1 MARMARWC
9 FRKRWTVLLSWV
21 VVLLVVGGASQALK
35 ATYSNDYNLPKTDSS
50 EALAILKQSYPSRAG
65 DTEEVVMEARTG
77 TLLSPGTRAR
87 ADAMLAKLSGDPHV
101 VKVTSPYVAPTQMAR
116 NDKIGFATVNLNQ
129 EGQNVSKATSDSLIS
144 TAKSFA
150 TPTLDIQ
157 LGGAAIENGEASGT
171 QSSSEGLGVLFALVI
186 LFFAFRRSVLCAVLP
201 LISALMAIGIGT
213 SVIAML
219 THAISIPEFGPILAV
234 LVALGVGIDY
244 ALFIVTRHRNSLL
257 QGASVEDSVALALDT
272 SGRAVFVAGI
282 TVCIAL
288 LGMFALQVA
297 FLYGV
302 ALSAALVV
310 VLTMTASLTL
320 LPALLGFF
328 GLKVLRP
335 SERRRL
341 AQNGPASD
349 EPTDAWA
356 RWAHFISGPSGWL
369 SVVAI
374 GVMVVLALPVLSMRL
389 GLSDAGNDPP
399 QDTTRLAYEL
409 LAKGF
414 GPGFNGPFTLVSR
427 VDGPSD
433 VAHFQMLLD
442 ELRSDPGV
450 ATVGPA
456 IPNPQGT
463 AIIGIL
469 YPKTAP
475 QDVATVQLLDRLRQT
490 DIPRAEAGTT
500 LQVHVGGVTAGGQ
513 DFSHIL
519 SQKLPLFVGIVVVL
533 AFLLLATVFRSLLIP
548 LIASIM
554 NLLSIGAALGVMTA
568 TFQYGWGKAPLNL
581 AKDGPIDVFVP
592 VLLFA
597 VLFGLSMDYEVFLV
611 SRMHEEWVKTK
622 DSAFAVER
630 GQAQTGRVITAAA
643 LIMIFVF
650 GSFVFGGTRVI
661 DEVGIGFASAVLLDA
676 FVIRTVLVPA
686 LMHLFGR
693 ANWWLPGWLDRILP
707 HLNVEPAP
715 ITGSAQVPQPVASG
729 R

>member
-1 MARMARWC
+1 MARIARWC
-9 FRKRWTVLLSWV
+9 FRRRWTVLASWV
-21 VVLLVVGGASQALK
+21 VVLVVVGGVSHAVK
-35 ATYSNDYNLPKTDSS
+35 ATYTNDYSLPKTDSS
-50 EALAILKQSYPSRAG
+50 QALAILQQDYPSHAG
-65 DTEEVVMEARTG
+65 DTEQVVVEARTG
-77 TLLSPGTRAR
+77 TLLSPEIRAR
-87 ADAMLAKLSGDPHV
+87 VDAMLAKVARDPHV
-101 VKVTSPYVAPTQMAR
+101 IEVTSPYAAPTQMAQ
-116 NDKIGFATVNLNQ
+116 DKKIGFATVNLNQ
-129 EGQNVSKATSDSLIS
+129 QGQNVSKATAEALIS
-144 TAKSFA
+144 TAQSFA
-150 TPTLDIQ
+150 NRSLDVQ
-157 LGGAAIENGEASGT
+157 LGGAAIEAGEASGS
-171 QSSSEGLGVLFALVI
+171 QGSSEGLGILFALVI
-186 LFFAFRRSVLCAVLP
+186 LFFAFRRSVLCALLP

-213 SVIAML
+213 SIIGVM
-219 THAISIPEFGPILAV
+219 THAISIPEFGPILAI
-234 LVALGVGIDY
+234 LVSLGVGIDY

-257 QGASVEDSVALALDT
+257 QGASVEESAVLALDT

-328 GLKVLRP
+328 GMKVLRP
-335 SERRRL
+335 SERRHL
-341 AQNGPASD
+341 AQAGPTTD
-349 EPTDAWA
+349 EPTGFWAW
-356 RWAHFISGPSGWL
+356 WAGFIGGPSSLLGI
-369 SVVAI
+369 VAV

-399 QDTTRLAYEL
+399 QQTTRLAYDL
-409 LAKGF
+409 LAEGF
-414 GPGFNGPFTLVSR
+414 GPGFNGPFTLVSK
-427 VDGPSD
+427 VHSASD
-433 VAHFQMLLD
+433 VAHFSRLLVD
-442 ELRSDPGV
+442 MRSDPGV
-450 ATVGPA
+450 AKVGPA

-463 AIIGIL
+463 AVIGIL

-475 QDVATVQLLDRLRQT
+475 QDAATVQLLDRLRNI
-490 DIPRAEAGTT
+490 DIPRAEVGTT

-519 SQKLPLFVGIVVVL
+519 SRKLPQFVGIVVAL

-611 SRMHEEWVKTK
+611 SRMHEEWVKTG
-622 DSAFAVER
+622 DNRFAVER

-650 GSFVFGGTRVI
+650 GSFIFGGTRVI
-661 DEVGIGFASAVLLDA
+661 DEVGIGFASAVFLDA
-676 FVIRTVLVPA
+676 FIIRTVLVPA

-693 ANWWLPGWLDRILP
+693 ANWWIPGWLDRVLP
-707 HLNVEPAP
+707 HLSIEPQEQVELLEPAP
-715 ITGSAQVPQPVASG
+715 QPVP
-729 R
+729 